1 MAEKG
6 RPRSEKTEKAIL
18 SAAYKLLMEDG
29 FQSVTVESIA
39 KEAGVSKA
47 TIYKWWPNKAAVVAD
62 SFFAAAQERIRTPD
76 TGSLEKDL
84 LLQLGNLNDF
94 LKTDKGRV
102 ITELIAQGQFDAD
115 VAGAYRTRYFAPRRL
130 AAQEILQRGL
140 ERGELRKDLDL
151 ELGIDLI
158 FAPLFYRMLVTGA
171 ETDPDFI
178 KNTVSCVLAGI
189 KAQS

>member
-18 SAAYKLLMEDG
+18 AATYKLLMEDG
-29 FQSVTVESIA
+29 FQSMTVDCIA

-62 SFFAAAQERIRTPD
+62 SFFAASHELNHTPD
-76 TGSLEKDL
+76 TGSVEQDL
-84 LLQLGNLNDF
+84 LLQLGHLNSF
-94 LKTDKGRV
+94 LQTDKGRV
-102 ITELIAQGQFDAD
+102 ITELIAQGQFDPD
-115 VAGAYRTRYFAPRRL
+115 VASAYRTRYFAPRRL
-130 AAQEILQRGL
+130 AAREILQRGV
-140 ERGELRKDLDL
+140 ERGELQKDLDI

-171 ETDPDFI
+171 QVNLNFV
-178 KNTVSCVLAGI
+178 KAVVSNVLNGI
-189 KAQS
+189 KE

>member
-18 SAAYKLLMEDG
+18 AAAYKLLMQDG

-47 TIYKWWPNKAAVVAD
+47 TIYKWWPNKASVVAD
-62 SFFAAAQERIRTPD
+62 SFFAAAQEQIQTPD
-76 TGSLEKDL
+76 TGSVKQDL
-84 LLQLGNLNDF
+84 LLQLGNLRHF
-94 LKTDKGRV
+94 LETDKGRV
-102 ITELIAQGQFDAD
+102 ITELIAQGQFDSD
-115 VAGAYRTRYFAPRRL
+115 VAIAYRTRYFAPRRI
-130 AAQEILQRGL
+130 AARQILEHGIK
-140 ERGELRKDLDL
+140 RGELRSDLDI

-171 ETDPDFI
+171 EIDSPFI
-178 KNTVSCVLAGI
+178 ENVVSGVLAGI
-189 KAQS
+189 KAL